1 MLNTDHNS
9 KFLPEAL
16 TFDDILMVPAHSNVL
31 PADINVRTRLAGDI
45 YLNTPLISAAMDTVT
60 ESRMAIAMAREG
72 GLGVIHKNMPIR
84 QQADQVDRVKRSEN
98 GVINN
103 PFFLS
108 PEHLVSDADRLMGK
122 FHISG
127 VPICDADGKLVG
139 ILTNRDVRFIE
150 DASAIRVGEVMTSK
164 NLVTVPMGTSLE
176 EAKRHLHEH
185 RIEKMAIPCGAAG
198 DAAK

>member
-108 PEHLVSDADRLMGK
+108 PEHLVSACLDGSLQVGSNA
-122 FHISG
+122 
-127 VPICDADGKLVG
+127 CD
-139 ILTNRDVRFIE
+139 
-150 DASAIRVGEVMTSK
+150 
-164 NLVTVPMGTSLE
+164 
-176 EAKRHLHEH
+176 H
-185 RIEKMAIPCGAAG
+185 
-198 DAAK
+198 

>member
-108 PEHLVSDADRLMGK
+108 PEHL
-122 FHISG
+122 
-127 VPICDADGKLVG
+127 
-139 ILTNRDVRFIE
+139 
-150 DASAIRVGEVMTSK
+150 SAMPTG
-164 NLVTVPMGTSLE
+164 
-176 EAKRHLHEH
+176 
-185 RIEKMAIPCGAAG
+185 
-198 DAAK
+198 

>member
-1 MLNTDHNS
+1 MLNTDHNF

-84 QQADQVDRVKRSEN
+84 QQADQVDRVKRSAKTASS
-98 GVINN
+98 II
-103 PFFLS
+103 PFSS
-108 PEHLVSDADRLMGK
+108 PRS
-122 FHISG
+122 IS
-127 VPICDADGKLVG
+127 
-139 ILTNRDVRFIE
+139 
-150 DASAIRVGEVMTSK
+150 SAMPTG
-164 NLVTVPMGTSLE
+164 
-176 EAKRHLHEH
+176 
-185 RIEKMAIPCGAAG
+185 
-198 DAAK
+198 

>member
-127 VPICDADGKLVG
+127 VPICDASWW
-139 ILTNRDVRFIE
+139 
-150 DASAIRVGEVMTSK
+150 ASSPTATSSSC
-164 NLVTVPMGTSLE
+164 PASMSPS
-176 EAKRHLHEH
+176 AR
-185 RIEKMAIPCGAAG
+185 
-198 DAAK
+198 

>member
-1 MLNTDHNS
+1 
-9 KFLPEAL
+9 
-16 TFDDILMVPAHSNVL
+16 
-31 PADINVRTRLAGDI
+31 
-45 YLNTPLISAAMDTVT
+45 
-60 ESRMAIAMAREG
+60 REG
-72 GLGVIHKNMPIR
+72 GIGVIHKNMPIR

-139 ILTNRDVRFIE
+139 I
-150 DASAIRVGEVMTSK
+150 
-164 NLVTVPMGTSLE
+164 
-176 EAKRHLHEH
+176 
-185 RIEKMAIPCGAAG
+185 
-198 DAAK
+198 

>member
-84 QQADQVDRVKRSEN
+84 QQAD
-98 GVINN
+98 
-103 PFFLS
+103 
-108 PEHLVSDADRLMGK
+108 
-122 FHISG
+122 
-127 VPICDADGKLVG
+127 
-139 ILTNRDVRFIE
+139 
-150 DASAIRVGEVMTSK
+150 
-164 NLVTVPMGTSLE
+164 
-176 EAKRHLHEH
+176 H
-185 RIEKMAIPCGAAG
+185 RTF
-198 DAAK
+198 

>member
-16 TFDDILMVPAHSNVL
+16 TFDDILMVRAHSNVL

-108 PEHLVSDADRLMGK
+108 PARSTSAAFPSAM
-122 FHISG
+122 
-127 VPICDADGKLVG
+127 P
-139 ILTNRDVRFIE
+139 T
-150 DASAIRVGEVMTSK
+150 ASWWASSPTATSSSC
-164 NLVTVPMGTSLE
+164 PASMSPS
-176 EAKRHLHEH
+176 AR
-185 RIEKMAIPCGAAG
+185 
-198 DAAK
+198 